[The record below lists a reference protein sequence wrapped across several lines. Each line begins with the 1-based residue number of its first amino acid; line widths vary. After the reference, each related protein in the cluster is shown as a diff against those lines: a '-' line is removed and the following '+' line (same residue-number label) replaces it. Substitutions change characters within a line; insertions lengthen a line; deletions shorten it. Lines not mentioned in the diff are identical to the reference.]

1 MLPFPPLP
9 LTLFYEDPIMQNID
23 VSCLEGLRVAVVE
36 DETLIAMTL
45 EDALLDAGAQVV
57 GIAATVG
64 QAIELVERERP
75 DAVTLDGNL
84 KGQLSGPVAARLDE
98 LGIRY
103 LVVTGYVEL
112 TLTDPHLA
120 KAPRL
125 AKPFTAENLIAAA
138 AKHLCPA

>member
-1 MLPFPPLP
+1 MRQ
-9 LTLFYEDPIMQNID
+9 INI
-23 VSCLEGLRVAVVE
+23 SCLKGLRMAVVE
-36 DETLIAMTL
+36 DEALIAMTV

-57 GIAATVG
+57 GSAGTVA
-64 QAIELVERERP
+64 QAIALVERERP

-84 KGQLSGPVAARLDE
+84 RGELSGPVAARLDE

-112 TLTDPHLA
+112 TLQDPHLS

-125 AKPFTAENLIAAA
+125 AKPFTADSLVRAAA
-138 AKHLCPA
+138 EHLC

>member
-1 MLPFPPLP
+1 
-9 LTLFYEDPIMQNID
+9 MQPID
-23 VSCLEGLRVAVVE
+23 VACLAGLRIAVVE

-57 GIAATVG
+57 GIAGTVA
-64 QAIELVERERP
+64 QALALVERERP

-84 KGQLSGPVAARLDE
+84 RGQISGPVAARLDE

-112 TLTDPHLA
+112 TLADPHLA

-125 AKPFTAENLIAAA
+125 PKPFTADSLVAAA
-138 AKHLCPA
+138 AEHLCRA